1 MALYLS
7 FLFYFSLAAKL
18 VEYRLGYNYGEV
30 FHDFSGN
37 YRDGVNG
44 LSSTTTTANTIGTDR
59 GAFFPG
65 SANNQ
70 ITLPSNDQQSSAFLL
85 PSTFTIAVWFL
96 SYSSVGGA
104 VFYRYKSSSDYF
116 AISHA
121 SNTAVVSAIIV
132 IGGSSSSSQN
142 GLANSFNT
150 RK

>member
-1 MALYLS
+1 MVICLP

-44 LSSTTTTANTIGTDR
+44 LSSTTTTGNTIATDR
-59 GAFFPG
+59 GALFPT
-65 SANNQ
+65 SNNYQ

-85 PSTFTIAVWFL
+85 PSTFTIAAWYF
-96 SYSSVGGA
+96 SFTSVGGK

-132 IGGSSSSSQN
+132 IGGSTSSSQN